1 MTTAMN
7 PPPAATRAAISSL
20 AFLLSCGLALCDAL
34 FGKITGPPS
43 NPDGLGVDPLLVAP
57 GTGGA
62 GRDSLGGYQLKPGSP
77 CIGAGALIEANG
89 GRDFWGN
96 PVSATE
102 RPDIGAHSTRGAR

>member
-1 MTTAMN
+1 MN
-7 PPPAATRAAISSL
+7 PPKAAARDAISSL
-20 AFLLSCGLALCDAL
+20 AFLLFCGLALCDAL
-34 FGKITGPPS
+34 FGKITDSPA

-57 GTGGA
+57 GTG
-62 GRDSLGGYQLKPGSP
+62 
-77 CIGAGALIEANG
+77 GAGALIEANG